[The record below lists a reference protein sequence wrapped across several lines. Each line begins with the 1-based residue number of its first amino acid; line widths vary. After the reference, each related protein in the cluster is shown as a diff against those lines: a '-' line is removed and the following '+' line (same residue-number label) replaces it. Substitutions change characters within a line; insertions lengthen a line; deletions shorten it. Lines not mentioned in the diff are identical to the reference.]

1 MDNAR
6 RQHRFVLFW
15 SLSPASLLTGFRT
28 GYPKIR
34 HLATFVVKGKE
45 FEQTVEAERSPW
57 PAPLPCPSSLKQIL
71 KPSRERYPSCTRDR
85 ELVAK
90 SVQTNFVITKSEFP
104 TSLPLTTHGPNP
116 CVLSILHQLIISFSK
131 GIRAACG
138 HFSGSS
144 FCCDG
149 SPVHVKTQ

>member
-1 MDNAR
+1 MDNAH

-116 CVLSILHQLIISFSK
+116 CVLSFFTNWSFLFLRELELPAGTSLGLHSAVTALL
-131 GIRAACG
+131 CM
-138 HFSGSS
+138 
-144 FCCDG
+144 
-149 SPVHVKTQ
+149 